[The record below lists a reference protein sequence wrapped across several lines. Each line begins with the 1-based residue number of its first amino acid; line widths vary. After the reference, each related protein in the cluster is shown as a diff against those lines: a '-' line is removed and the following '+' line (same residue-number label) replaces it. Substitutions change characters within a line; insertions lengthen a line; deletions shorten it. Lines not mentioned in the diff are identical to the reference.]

1 MTPLCEL
8 NDKKTEPRNDIPLP
22 DQITAAREVLTS
34 LQQLKAKLLAADIRI
49 KAEKKSVNAAG

>member
-1 MTPLCEL
+1 MAPLCEL
-8 NDKKTEPRNDIPLP
+8 NDKKIEPRNDIPLS

-49 KAEKKSVNAAG
+49 KAEKKSVNAAE